1 MTPRSL
7 VGMTMGARRRR
18 LRRESAILRANLPYL
33 DDINVKLM
41 FDPTVAF
48 RRLRPLV
55 DLQESY
61 QLGQRL
67 RPCPGCDKCTNSPRL
82 QVIGWVR
89 RIGGR
94 AKLTRLFSRWYQ
106 RAEYLLMIYRRGPT
120 WNPAAGGGV
129 TKAEAWANMCNCLRD
144 HDELNVVCDGSGV
157 LPARAKKV
165 RR

>member
-67 RPCPGCDKCTNSPRL
+67 RPCPGCHGCRPGEKGWHIDKVRGRFTASP
-82 QVIGWVR
+82 V
-89 RIGGR
+89 
-94 AKLTRLFSRWYQ
+94 
-106 RAEYLLMIYRRGPT
+106 
-120 WNPAAGGGV
+120 
-129 TKAEAWANMCNCLRD
+129 AWC
-144 HDELNVVCDGSGV
+144 CDGSGV
-157 LPARAKKV
+157 IPAKARKV

>member
-67 RPCPGCDKCTNSPRL
+67 RPCPGCEKCGSSVRRFAPTAGWKSPRKW
-82 QVIGWVR
+82 VIWDGSQLWMIARTWKRKCAIPTLSDYLAAVED
-89 RIGGR
+89 G
-94 AKLTRLFSRWYQ
+94 TWQELF
-106 RAEYLLMIYRRGPT
+106 
-120 WNPAAGGGV
+120 
-129 TKAEAWANMCNCLRD
+129 
-144 HDELNVVCDGSGV
+144 CDGYGV